1 MLNGFSLLNLLYGLV
16 EADKIIL
23 FFQGRRVV
31 ESFHLVPF
39 CYQARPFK
47 KYQTTNRLRPPH
59 SKKAH
64 PSFGTGFSRDAH
76 LKDPLHVA
84 NLL

>member
-16 EADKIIL
+16 EADKIIF
-23 FFQGRRVV
+23 FFQSRRVV

-47 KYQTTNRLRPPH
+47 KYQTTYRLRPPTA
-59 SKKAH
+59 KKPIPVLEQA
-64 PSFGTGFSRDAH
+64 FQGM
-76 LKDPLHVA
+76 LI
-84 NLL
+84 